1 MRYLFGCITFILLCT
16 TVHAQI
22 TMKGS
27 EIPGFLDK
35 MPPLPTTVD
44 EAYKAM
50 YPKTKK
56 PPYQS
61 YSDSLKAAIK
71 ALALEAAGKSYL
83 LMAMADRLEQ
93 DNRKFDRVHIELP
106 TDKELENKM
115 RDINSFYFRE
125 ADNLS
130 HTLGNTLDS
139 INKLNYAAIDR
150 TSLQLEIYRK
160 QIALHIRK
168 VKQLLNETN
177 TYMNKRGYNAVLDN
191 HDTSNKYYI
200 QLLEVRGLMYDRI
213 QKTLQQVTATWTY
226 SADMADICKKHPESC
241 K

>member
-1 MRYLFGCITFILLCT
+1 MRFIAVCIAFILFST
-16 TVHAQI
+16 TGHTQI

-35 MPPLPTTVD
+35 MPPLPATVD
-44 EAYKAM
+44 EAYKAL

-93 DNRKFDRVHIELP
+93 DNRKFDRVHNELP

-115 RDINSFYFRE
+115 RVINSSYFRE

-130 HTLGNTLDS
+130 HTLGNALDS

-160 QIALHIRK
+160 QIAHHIRK
-168 VKQLLNETN
+168 VKQLLTETN
-177 TYMNKRGYNAVLDN
+177 TYMNKRGYNAILDN

-200 QLLEVRGLMYDRI
+200 QLLEVRGVMYDRI

>member
-1 MRYLFGCITFILLCT
+1 MRFIAGCIAFILFCT
-16 TVHAQI
+16 TGHAQI

-35 MPPLPTTVD
+35 MPPLPGSVD
-44 EAYKAM
+44 EAYKSL
-50 YPKTKK
+50 YPKNKK

-61 YSDSLKAAIK
+61 YSDSLNAAIK

-83 LMAMADRLEQ
+83 LMAMADRLQQ
-93 DNRKFDRVHIELP
+93 DNRKFDRVHNELP
-106 TDKELENKM
+106 TDKELETKI
-115 RDINSFYFRE
+115 RDINSSYFRE
-125 ADNLS
+125 AENLS
-130 HTLGNTLDS
+130 RTLGNALDS
-139 INKLNYAAIDR
+139 LIKLNYSSIER

-160 QIALHIRK
+160 PIALHIRK
-168 VKQLLNETN
+168 IKQLLNETN
-177 TYMNKRGYNAVLDN
+177 AYMNKRGYNAVLDN

-226 SADMADICKKHPESC
+226 AADMADICKKHPESC